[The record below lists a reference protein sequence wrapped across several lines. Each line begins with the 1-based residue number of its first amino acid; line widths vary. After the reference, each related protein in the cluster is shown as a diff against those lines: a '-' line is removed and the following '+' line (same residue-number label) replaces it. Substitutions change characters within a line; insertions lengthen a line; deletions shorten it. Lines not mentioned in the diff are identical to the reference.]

1 VSKKSKSP
9 APAMK
14 KSASKSPAQD
24 KKSTAKKSPLAAGGY
39 DKQKVNSKR

>member
-1 VSKKSKSP
+1 
-9 APAMK
+9 MK

-24 KKSTAKKSPLAAGGY
+24 KKSAAKKSPLAAGGY